1 MLIEFRTGFNRP
13 QNLLKNSQSSS
24 PVTGRVTKAC
34 AAPVLA
40 CHRQRVRA
48 RSGSASPSSSSN
60 LRMMSTCRAMWLGR
74 IEVLKNARDNL
85 EECAL
90 RESLDFSLRRSAF
103 EKRAD
108 MLQLVMDK

>member
-1 MLIEFRTGFNRP
+1 
-13 QNLLKNSQSSS
+13 
-24 PVTGRVTKAC
+24 
-34 AAPVLA
+34 
-40 CHRQRVRA
+40 
-48 RSGSASPSSSSN
+48 
-60 LRMMSTCRAMWLGR
+60 MWLGR